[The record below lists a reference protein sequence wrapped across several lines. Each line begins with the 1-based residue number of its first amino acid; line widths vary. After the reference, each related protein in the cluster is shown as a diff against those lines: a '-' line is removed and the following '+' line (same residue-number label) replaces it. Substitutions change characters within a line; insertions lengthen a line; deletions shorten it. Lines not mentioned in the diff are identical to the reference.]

1 MVVCCENLTLSL
13 HDLIFPVTKKIHL
26 CIKITHFMN
35 SRTSIAFAI
44 IILCSFKMSAQQGV
58 NEISFGKGLLN
69 YVAAD
74 SSFSVKFA
82 PRFQVRYYGTSDFSD
97 DGLAPVD
104 HDFLVRRS
112 RFKFDGWV
120 VHPSIGYKMEF
131 GLSNNDMSGAN
142 AFTKNSPRYI
152 LDAVIKWKFAPGF
165 ELWAGQTK
173 LPGNV
178 ERVISSANLQ
188 LVDRSLLNSKF
199 NIDRDLGIQLRHTTK
214 LGGQFI
220 SKEKFAISQG
230 EGRNIATGNEGG
242 LQYTGRVELFPLGGF
257 TKKGEYMGSSTV
269 REEKLK
275 IMAAYTYDF
284 NADASK
290 TRSNM
295 GDYMFLMDGS
305 LHQTNITTQFIDLV
319 MKYEG
324 FSLMAE
330 YADRSAT
337 NPIAVELDG
346 TETGDIVTVGSA
358 FNMAV
363 GYFISEKIE
372 VAGRYTTL
380 NYADVTGTSPA
391 TMYTLGLN
399 KFVVGHKL
407 KVQGDIS
414 YSTKNGESDAIIFRT
429 GFELHF

>member
-1 MVVCCENLTLSL
+1 M
-13 HDLIFPVTKKIHL
+13 I
-26 CIKITHFMN
+26 
-35 SRTSIAFAI
+35 SRKSIAFAI
-44 IILCSFKMSAQQGV
+44 IILCSFKLSAQQGV

-242 LQYTGRVELFPLGGF
+242 LQYTGRVELFPLGSF

-319 MKYEG
+319 VKYEG
-324 FSLMAE
+324 VSLMAE

-358 FNMAV
+358 FNMAI

-407 KVQGDIS
+407 KVQSDIS

>member
-1 MVVCCENLTLSL
+1 
-13 HDLIFPVTKKIHL
+13 
-26 CIKITHFMN
+26 MN

-199 NIDRDLGIQLRHTTK
+199 NIDRDLGIQLRHTSK

-242 LQYTGRVELFPLGGF
+242 LQYTGRVELFPLGSF

-295 GDYMFLMDGS
+295 GDYMFLLDGS
-305 LHQTNITTQFIDLV
+305 LYQTNITTQFIDLV
-319 MKYEG
+319 VKYEG
-324 FSLMAE
+324 FSLMVE

>member
-1 MVVCCENLTLSL
+1 M
-13 HDLIFPVTKKIHL
+13 I
-26 CIKITHFMN
+26 
-35 SRTSIAFAI
+35 SRKSIAFAI

-199 NIDRDLGIQLRHTTK
+199 NIDRDLGIQLRHTSK

-242 LQYTGRVELFPLGGF
+242 LQYTGRVELFPLGSF

-372 VAGRYTTL
+372 VAGRYTAL

>member
-1 MVVCCENLTLSL
+1 
-13 HDLIFPVTKKIHL
+13 
-26 CIKITHFMN
+26 
-35 SRTSIAFAI
+35 
-44 IILCSFKMSAQQGV
+44 
-58 NEISFGKGLLN
+58 
-69 YVAAD
+69 
-74 SSFSVKFA
+74 
-82 PRFQVRYYGTSDFSD
+82 
-97 DGLAPVD
+97 
-104 HDFLVRRS
+104 
-112 RFKFDGWV
+112 
-120 VHPSIGYKMEF
+120 MEF

-142 AFTKNSPRYI
+142 AFTKNAPRYI

-199 NIDRDLGIQLRHTTK
+199 NIDRDLGIQLRHKTK
-214 LGGQFI
+214 LGGRFI

-242 LQYTGRVELFPLGGF
+242 LQYTGRLEVFPLGSF
-257 TKKGEYMGSSTV
+257 AKKGEYMGSSTV
-269 REEKLK
+269 REGKLK

-284 NADASK
+284 NRDASK

-295 GDYMFLMDGS
+295 GDYMFLTDGS
-305 LHQTNITTQFIDLV
+305 LYQTNITTQFIDLV
-319 MKYEG
+319 LKYKG
-324 FSLMAE
+324 FSMMAE
-330 YADRSAT
+330 YADRSAS
-337 NPIAVELDG
+337 NPVAVELDG
-346 TETGDIVTVGSA
+346 TETGDIVSVGSA
-358 FNMAV
+358 INMAM
-363 GYFISEKIE
+363 GYFISEKVE

-380 NYADVTGTSPA
+380 NYADVTGASPVA
-391 TMYTLGLN
+391 MYTLGLN

-407 KVQGDIS
+407 KIQSDIS

>member
-1 MVVCCENLTLSL
+1 MSAQ
-13 HDLIFPVTKKIHL
+13 K
-26 CIKITHFMN
+26 
-35 SRTSIAFAI
+35 SIAFVI
-44 IILCSFKMSAQQGV
+44 IMLCSFKLSAQQGV

-69 YVAAD
+69 YVAKD

-82 PRFQVRYYGTSDFSD
+82 PRFQVRYYGTSDFAD

-112 RFKFDGWV
+112 RFKFDGWA

-142 AFTKNSPRYI
+142 AFTKNAPRYI

-199 NIDRDLGIQLRHTTK
+199 NIDRDLGIQLRHKTK

-242 LQYTGRVELFPLGGF
+242 LQYTGRLEVFPLGSF
-257 TKKGEYMGSSTV
+257 AKKGEYMGSSTV
-269 REEKLK
+269 REGKLK

-284 NADASK
+284 NRDASK

-295 GDYMFLMDGS
+295 GDYMFLTDGS
-305 LHQTNITTQFIDLV
+305 LYQTNITTQFIDLV
-319 MKYEG
+319 LKYKG
-324 FSLMAE
+324 FSMMAE
-330 YADRSAT
+330 YADRSAS
-337 NPIAVELDG
+337 NPVAVELDG
-346 TETGDIVTVGSA
+346 TETGDIVSVGSA
-358 FNMAV
+358 INMAM
-363 GYFISEKIE
+363 GYFISEKVE

-380 NYADVTGTSPA
+380 NYADVTGASPVA
-391 TMYTLGLN
+391 MYTLGLN

-407 KVQGDIS
+407 KIQSDIS

>member
-1 MVVCCENLTLSL
+1 
-13 HDLIFPVTKKIHL
+13 
-26 CIKITHFMN
+26 MN

-199 NIDRDLGIQLRHTTK
+199 NIDRDLGIQLRHTSK

-380 NYADVTGTSPA
+380 NYADVTGTSPT

>member
-1 MVVCCENLTLSL
+1 
-13 HDLIFPVTKKIHL
+13 
-26 CIKITHFMN
+26 MN
-35 SRTSIAFAI
+35 SRKSIAIAI
-44 IILCSFKMSAQQGV
+44 IILCSVKLSAQQGV

-104 HDFLVRRS
+104 HDFLIRRS

-188 LVDRSLLNSKF
+188 LVDRSLLNIKF

-214 LGGQFI
+214 LSGQFI

-242 LQYTGRVELFPLGGF
+242 LQYTGRVELFPLGSF
-257 TKKGEYMGSSTV
+257 TKKGEYLGSSTV

-305 LHQTNITTQFIDLV
+305 LYQTNITTQFIDLV
-319 MKYEG
+319 VKYEG

-346 TETGDIVTVGSA
+346 TETEDIVLVGSA
-358 FNMAV
+358 INMAM

-372 VAGRYTTL
+372 VAGRYTAL
-380 NYADVTGTSPA
+380 NYADVTDASPV

-407 KVQGDIS
+407 KVQSDIS
-414 YSTKNGESDAIIFRT
+414 YSTKNGESEAIIFRT

>member
-1 MVVCCENLTLSL
+1 MSAQ
-13 HDLIFPVTKKIHL
+13 K
-26 CIKITHFMN
+26 
-35 SRTSIAFAI
+35 SIAFAI
-44 IILCSFKMSAQQGV
+44 IMLCSFKLSAQQGV

-69 YVAAD
+69 YVAKD

-82 PRFQVRYYGTSDFSD
+82 PRFQVRYYGTSDFTD

-142 AFTKNSPRYI
+142 AFTKNAPRYI

-199 NIDRDLGIQLRHTTK
+199 NIDRDLGIQLRHKTK

-242 LQYTGRVELFPLGGF
+242 LQYTGRVELFPLGSF

-269 REEKLK
+269 REGKLK

-284 NADASK
+284 NRDASK

-295 GDYMFLMDGS
+295 GDYMFLTDGS
-305 LHQTNITTQFIDLV
+305 LYQTNITTQFIDLV
-319 MKYEG
+319 LKYKG
-324 FSLMAE
+324 FSLMGE
-330 YADRSAT
+330 YADRSAA
-337 NPIAVELDG
+337 NPVAVELDG
-346 TETGDIVTVGSA
+346 TETGDIVSVGSA
-358 FNMAV
+358 INMAM
-363 GYFISEKIE
+363 GYFISEKVE

-380 NYADVTGTSPA
+380 NYADVTGASPVA
-391 TMYTLGLN
+391 MYTLGLN

-407 KVQGDIS
+407 KIQSDIS

>member
-1 MVVCCENLTLSL
+1 
-13 HDLIFPVTKKIHL
+13 
-26 CIKITHFMN
+26 MN

-199 NIDRDLGIQLRHTTK
+199 NIDRDLGIQLRHTSK

-242 LQYTGRVELFPLGGF
+242 LQYTGRVELFPLGSF
-257 TKKGEYMGSSTV
+257 TKKGDYMGSSTV

>member
-1 MVVCCENLTLSL
+1 M
-13 HDLIFPVTKKIHL
+13 I
-26 CIKITHFMN
+26 
-35 SRTSIAFAI
+35 SRKSIAFAI
-44 IILCSFKMSAQQGV
+44 IILCSFKLSAQQGV

-199 NIDRDLGIQLRHTTK
+199 NIDRDLGIQLRHTSK

-242 LQYTGRVELFPLGGF
+242 LQYTGRVELFPLGSF

>member
-1 MVVCCENLTLSL
+1 M
-13 HDLIFPVTKKIHL
+13 I
-26 CIKITHFMN
+26 
-35 SRTSIAFAI
+35 SRKSIAFAI
-44 IILCSFKMSAQQGV
+44 IILCSFKLSAQQGV

>member
-1 MVVCCENLTLSL
+1 MSAR
-13 HDLIFPVTKKIHL
+13 K
-26 CIKITHFMN
+26 
-35 SRTSIAFAI
+35 SIAFAI
-44 IILCSFKMSAQQGV
+44 IMLCSFQLLAQQGV
-58 NEISFGKGLLN
+58 NEISFGTGLLN
-69 YVAAD
+69 YVADD

-82 PRFQVRYYGTSDFSD
+82 PRFQVRYYGTSDFAD

-142 AFTKNSPRYI
+142 AFTKNAPRYI
-152 LDAVIKWKFAPGF
+152 LDAVIRWKFAPGF

-220 SKEKFAISQG
+220 SKEKLAISQG

-242 LQYTGRVELFPLGGF
+242 LQYTGRVELFPLGSF

-269 REEKLK
+269 REGKLK

-284 NADASK
+284 NRDASK

-295 GDYMFLMDGS
+295 GDYMFLTDGS
-305 LHQTNITTQFIDLV
+305 LYQTNITTQFIDLV
-319 MKYEG
+319 LKYKG
-324 FSLMAE
+324 FSMMAE
-330 YADRSAT
+330 YAGRSAT
-337 NPIAVELDG
+337 NPVAVELNG
-346 TETGDIVTVGSA
+346 TETGDIVSVGSA
-358 FNMAV
+358 INIAM
-363 GYFISEKIE
+363 GCFISEKIE

-380 NYADVTGTSPA
+380 NYADVTGASPV

-407 KVQGDIS
+407 KVQSDIS

>member
-1 MVVCCENLTLSL
+1 
-13 HDLIFPVTKKIHL
+13 
-26 CIKITHFMN
+26 MN

-242 LQYTGRVELFPLGGF
+242 LQYTGRVELFPLGSF

>member
-1 MVVCCENLTLSL
+1 MSAR
-13 HDLIFPVTKKIHL
+13 K
-26 CIKITHFMN
+26 
-35 SRTSIAFAI
+35 SIAFAI
-44 IILCSFKMSAQQGV
+44 IMLCSFKLSAQQGV
-58 NEISFGKGLLN
+58 NEISFGNGLLN
-69 YVAAD
+69 YVADD

-82 PRFQVRYYGTSDFSD
+82 PRFQVRYYGTSDFTD

-142 AFTKNSPRYI
+142 AFTKNAPRYI
-152 LDAVIKWKFAPGF
+152 LDAVIRWKFAPGF

-220 SKEKFAISQG
+220 SKEKLAISQG

-242 LQYTGRVELFPLGGF
+242 LQYTGRVELFPLGSF

-269 REEKLK
+269 REGKLK

-284 NADASK
+284 NRDASK

-295 GDYMFLMDGS
+295 GDYMFLTDGS
-305 LHQTNITTQFIDLV
+305 LYQTNITTQFIDLV
-319 MKYEG
+319 LKYKG
-324 FSLMAE
+324 FSMMAE
-330 YADRSAT
+330 YASRIAT
-337 NPIAVELDG
+337 NPVAVELNG
-346 TETGDIVTVGSA
+346 TETGDIVSVGSA
-358 FNMAV
+358 INMAM

-380 NYADVTGTSPA
+380 NYADVTGASPV

-407 KVQGDIS
+407 KVQSDIS

>member
-1 MVVCCENLTLSL
+1 
-13 HDLIFPVTKKIHL
+13 
-26 CIKITHFMN
+26 MN

-242 LQYTGRVELFPLGGF
+242 LQYTGRVELFPLGSF

-284 NADASK
+284 NRDASK

-295 GDYMFLMDGS
+295 GDYMFLTDGS
-305 LHQTNITTQFIDLV
+305 LYQTNITTQFIDLV
-319 MKYEG
+319 LKYEG

-358 FNMAV
+358 INMAV
-363 GYFISEKIE
+363 GYFISEKTE
-372 VAGRYTTL
+372 VAGRYTAL
-380 NYADVTGTSPA
+380 NYADVTGTSPV

-407 KVQGDIS
+407 KVQSDIS

>member
-1 MVVCCENLTLSL
+1 
-13 HDLIFPVTKKIHL
+13 
-26 CIKITHFMN
+26 MN

-242 LQYTGRVELFPLGGF
+242 LQYTGRVELFPLGSF

-295 GDYMFLMDGS
+295 GDYMFLLDGS
-305 LHQTNITTQFIDLV
+305 LYQTNITTQFIDLV
-319 MKYEG
+319 VKYEG

-407 KVQGDIS
+407 KVQSDIS

>member
-1 MVVCCENLTLSL
+1 MMIRHLIALTLTLGMSL
-13 HDLIFPVTKKIHL
+13 GAQTL
-26 CIKITHFMN
+26 N
-35 SRTSIAFAI
+35 TS
-44 IILCSFKMSAQQGV
+44 Q
-58 NEISFGKGLLN
+58 FGNGMLN
-69 YVAAD
+69 MVAAD

-112 RFKFDGWV
+112 RFKFDGWA
-120 VHPSIGYKMEF
+120 VHPSIVYKMEF

-188 LVDRSLLNSKF
+188 LVDRSLLNRKF

-242 LQYTGRVELFPLGGF
+242 LQYTGRVELFPLGSF

-284 NADASK
+284 NRDASK

-295 GDYMFLMDGS
+295 GDYMFLTDGS
-305 LHQTNITTQFIDLV
+305 LYQTNITTQFIDLV
-319 MKYEG
+319 LKYKG
-324 FSLMAE
+324 FSMMAE
-330 YADRSAT
+330 YAGRSAT
-337 NPIAVELDG
+337 NPVAVELNG
-346 TETGDIVTVGSA
+346 TETGDIVSVGSA
-358 FNMAV
+358 INMAM
-363 GYFISEKIE
+363 GYFISEKTE

-380 NYADVTGTSPA
+380 NFADVTGASPV

-407 KVQGDIS
+407 KIQSDVS

>member
-1 MVVCCENLTLSL
+1 MIRHLIALTLTLGMSL
-13 HDLIFPVTKKIHL
+13 GAQTL
-26 CIKITHFMN
+26 N
-35 SRTSIAFAI
+35 TS
-44 IILCSFKMSAQQGV
+44 Q
-58 NEISFGKGLLN
+58 FGNGMLN
-69 YVAAD
+69 MVAAD

-112 RFKFDGWV
+112 RFKFDGWA
-120 VHPSIGYKMEF
+120 VHPSIVYKMEF

-188 LVDRSLLNSKF
+188 LVDRSLLNNTF

-242 LQYTGRVELFPLGGF
+242 LQYTGRVELFPLGSF

-284 NADASK
+284 NRDASK

-295 GDYMFLMDGS
+295 GDYMFLTDGS
-305 LHQTNITTQFIDLV
+305 LYQTNITTQFIDLV
-319 MKYEG
+319 LKYEG

-337 NPIAVELDG
+337 NPIAVELNG

-358 FNMAV
+358 INMAV
-363 GYFISEKIE
+363 GYFISEKTE
-372 VAGRYTTL
+372 VAGRYTAL
-380 NYADVTGTSPA
+380 NYADVTGTSPV

-407 KVQGDIS
+407 KVQSDIS

>member
-1 MVVCCENLTLSL
+1 
-13 HDLIFPVTKKIHL
+13 
-26 CIKITHFMN
+26 MN

-188 LVDRSLLNSKF
+188 LVDRSLLNRKF

-242 LQYTGRVELFPLGGF
+242 LQYTGRVELFPLGSF

-284 NADASK
+284 NRDASK

-295 GDYMFLMDGS
+295 GDYMFLTDGS
-305 LHQTNITTQFIDLV
+305 LYQTNITTQFIDLV
-319 MKYEG
+319 LKYEG

-358 FNMAV
+358 INMAV
-363 GYFISEKIE
+363 GYFISEKTE
-372 VAGRYTTL
+372 VAGRYTAL
-380 NYADVTGTSPA
+380 NYADVTGTSPV

-407 KVQGDIS
+407 KVQSDIS

>member
-1 MVVCCENLTLSL
+1 
-13 HDLIFPVTKKIHL
+13 
-26 CIKITHFMN
+26 MN

-188 LVDRSLLNSKF
+188 LVDRSLLNRKF

>member
-1 MVVCCENLTLSL
+1 MSAR
-13 HDLIFPVTKKIHL
+13 K
-26 CIKITHFMN
+26 
-35 SRTSIAFAI
+35 SIAFAI
-44 IILCSFKMSAQQGV
+44 IMLCSFKLSAQQGV
-58 NEISFGKGLLN
+58 NEISFGNGLLN
-69 YVAAD
+69 YVADD

-82 PRFQVRYYGTSDFSD
+82 PRFQVRYYGTSDFTD

-142 AFTKNSPRYI
+142 AFTKNAPRYI
-152 LDAVIKWKFAPGF
+152 LDAVIRWKFAPGF

-220 SKEKFAISQG
+220 SKEKLAISQG

-242 LQYTGRVELFPLGGF
+242 LQYTGRVELFPLGSF

-269 REEKLK
+269 REGKLK

-284 NADASK
+284 NRDASK

-295 GDYMFLMDGS
+295 GDYMFLTDGS
-305 LHQTNITTQFIDLV
+305 LYQTNITTQFIDLV
-319 MKYEG
+319 LKYKG
-324 FSLMAE
+324 FSMMAE
-330 YADRSAT
+330 YASRIAT
-337 NPIAVELDG
+337 NPVAVELNG
-346 TETGDIVTVGSA
+346 TETGDIVSVGSA
-358 FNMAV
+358 INIAM
-363 GYFISEKIE
+363 GCFISEKIE

-380 NYADVTGTSPA
+380 NYADVTGASPV

-407 KVQGDIS
+407 KVQSDIS

>member
-1 MVVCCENLTLSL
+1 M
-13 HDLIFPVTKKIHL
+13 I
-26 CIKITHFMN
+26 
-35 SRTSIAFAI
+35 SRKSIAFAI
-44 IILCSFKMSAQQGV
+44 IILCSFKLSAQQGV

-199 NIDRDLGIQLRHTTK
+199 NIDRDLGIQLRHTSK

-242 LQYTGRVELFPLGGF
+242 LQYTGRVELFPLGSF

-269 REEKLK
+269 KEEKLK

-305 LHQTNITTQFIDLV
+305 LSSREIRRVFFDGGIC
-319 MKYEG
+319 
-324 FSLMAE
+324 
-330 YADRSAT
+330 RS
-337 NPIAVELDG
+337 
-346 TETGDIVTVGSA
+346 
-358 FNMAV
+358 
-363 GYFISEKIE
+363 
-372 VAGRYTTL
+372 
-380 NYADVTGTSPA
+380 
-391 TMYTLGLN
+391 
-399 KFVVGHKL
+399 
-407 KVQGDIS
+407 
-414 YSTKNGESDAIIFRT
+414 
-429 GFELHF
+429 

>member
-1 MVVCCENLTLSL
+1 
-13 HDLIFPVTKKIHL
+13 
-26 CIKITHFMN
+26 
-35 SRTSIAFAI
+35 
-44 IILCSFKMSAQQGV
+44 MSAQQGV

>member
-1 MVVCCENLTLSL
+1 M
-13 HDLIFPVTKKIHL
+13 I
-26 CIKITHFMN
+26 
-35 SRTSIAFAI
+35 SRKSIAFAI
-44 IILCSFKMSAQQGV
+44 IILCSFKLSAQQGV

-199 NIDRDLGIQLRHTTK
+199 NIDRDLGIQLRHTSK
-214 LGGQFI
+214 LSGQFI

-242 LQYTGRVELFPLGGF
+242 LQYTGRVELFPLGIF

-319 MKYEG
+319 VKYEG
-324 FSLMAE
+324 VSLMAE

-358 FNMAV
+358 FNMAI

-372 VAGRYTTL
+372 VAGRYTSL

-407 KVQGDIS
+407 KVQSDIS

>member
-1 MVVCCENLTLSL
+1 MMIRHLIALTLTLGMSL
-13 HDLIFPVTKKIHL
+13 GAQTL
-26 CIKITHFMN
+26 N
-35 SRTSIAFAI
+35 TS
-44 IILCSFKMSAQQGV
+44 Q
-58 NEISFGKGLLN
+58 FGNGMLN
-69 YVAAD
+69 MVAAD

-112 RFKFDGWV
+112 RFKFDGWA
-120 VHPSIGYKMEF
+120 VHPSIVYKMEF

-188 LVDRSLLNSKF
+188 LVDRSLLNRKF

-242 LQYTGRVELFPLGGF
+242 LQYTGRVELFPLGSF

-284 NADASK
+284 NRDASK

-295 GDYMFLMDGS
+295 GDYMFLTDGS
-305 LHQTNITTQFIDLV
+305 LYQTNITTQFIDLV
-319 MKYEG
+319 LKYEG

-358 FNMAV
+358 INMAV
-363 GYFISEKIE
+363 GYFISEKTE
-372 VAGRYTTL
+372 VAGRYTAL
-380 NYADVTGTSPA
+380 NYADVTGTSPV

-407 KVQGDIS
+407 KVQSDIS

>member
-1 MVVCCENLTLSL
+1 M
-13 HDLIFPVTKKIHL
+13 I
-26 CIKITHFMN
+26 
-35 SRTSIAFAI
+35 SRKSIAFAI

>member
-1 MVVCCENLTLSL
+1 
-13 HDLIFPVTKKIHL
+13 
-26 CIKITHFMN
+26 
-35 SRTSIAFAI
+35 
-44 IILCSFKMSAQQGV
+44 MSAQQGV

-199 NIDRDLGIQLRHTTK
+199 NIDRDLGIQLRHTSK

>member
-1 MVVCCENLTLSL
+1 MSAR
-13 HDLIFPVTKKIHL
+13 K
-26 CIKITHFMN
+26 
-35 SRTSIAFAI
+35 SIAFAI
-44 IILCSFKMSAQQGV
+44 IMLCSFKLSAQQGV
-58 NEISFGKGLLN
+58 NEISFGNGLLN
-69 YVAAD
+69 YVADD

-82 PRFQVRYYGTSDFSD
+82 PRFQVRYYGTSDFTD

-142 AFTKNSPRYI
+142 AFTKNAPRYI
-152 LDAVIKWKFAPGF
+152 LDAVIRWKFAPGF

-220 SKEKFAISQG
+220 SKEKLAISQG

-242 LQYTGRVELFPLGGF
+242 LQYTGRVELFPLGSF

-269 REEKLK
+269 REGKLK

-284 NADASK
+284 NRDASK

-295 GDYMFLMDGS
+295 GDYMFLTDGS
-305 LHQTNITTQFIDLV
+305 LYQTNITTQFIDLV
-319 MKYEG
+319 LKYKG
-324 FSLMAE
+324 FSMMAE
-330 YADRSAT
+330 YAGRIAT
-337 NPIAVELDG
+337 NPVAVELNG
-346 TETGDIVTVGSA
+346 TETGDIVSVGSA
-358 FNMAV
+358 INMAM

-380 NYADVTGTSPA
+380 NYADVTGASPV

-407 KVQGDIS
+407 KVQSDIS